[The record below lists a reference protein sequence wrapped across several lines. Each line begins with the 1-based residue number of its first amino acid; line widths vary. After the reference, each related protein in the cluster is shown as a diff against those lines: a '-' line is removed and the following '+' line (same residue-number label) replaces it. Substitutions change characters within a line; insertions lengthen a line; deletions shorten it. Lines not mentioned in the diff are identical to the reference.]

1 MNQLSKA
8 RMEHIHQN
16 EKNSDYVLTQIS
28 AIKEINNWVHYL
40 ADTSFSIRLYLY
52 RVGEVMHFSIFYYLV
67 YIIMLRYYILTTWPP
82 PPRPRSNLIID
93 AIKNAPIII
102 VVYEKCGMCLRT
114 ICAICSLKQC
124 SCYFSMRWRRR
135 YCRCE
140 RDPVL

>member
-1 MNQLSKA
+1 MHATARGFKA
-8 RMEHIHQN
+8 KPRVW
-16 EKNSDYVLTQIS
+16 DFYLLFLTN
-28 AIKEINNWVHYL
+28 KEILKERHIFFHQ
-40 ADTSFSIRLYLY
+40 TILY

-82 PPRPRSNLIID
+82 PHRPRTSNLIID

-124 SCYFSMRWRRR
+124 SCYFSMR
-135 YCRCE
+135 
-140 RDPVL
+140 